1 MPKTKPISNDSS
13 GTSDVVIRNYPATLC
28 REHKGKNG
36 GIFHSLSFR
45 FRDAWASV
53 IIPSDSISSS
63 REGKVDI
70 ALGKED
76 DVRIASIP
84 DGESYRTQPFFC
96 STIRSLISANRQE
109 YLRSVAL

>member
-1 MPKTKPISNDSS
+1 MAKEKTTSNAVSHDSE
-13 GTSDVVIRNYPATLC
+13 VVIRNYPAALC
-28 REHKGKNG
+28 REHEGKNG

-84 DGESYRTQPFFC
+84 EGDTYRPQPFFC
-96 STIRSLISANRQE
+96 STIRNLISANKQE